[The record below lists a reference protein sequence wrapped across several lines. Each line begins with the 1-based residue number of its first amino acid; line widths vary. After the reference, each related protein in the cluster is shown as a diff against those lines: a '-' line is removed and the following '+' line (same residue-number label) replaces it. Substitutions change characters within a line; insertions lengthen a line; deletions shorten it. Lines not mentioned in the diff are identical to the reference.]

1 MKFLR
6 SCATVGVTLSIL
18 AFGLVGCS
26 SSATTSSQKQSVAIA
41 ATVNG
46 SYQITEDEVTDYINS
61 YRTYASLQDD
71 SSWSSWLSTYSYTAS
86 DVRTI
91 VIKYFAQ
98 NYLIGQAA
106 ADKGITVSDDTIN
119 AAIAS
124 DKSSFDSE
132 QEWDD
137 YLTQNGYT
145 EDQYRDAVKLYYL
158 EQYLEDTLSYTS
170 PSDSDILSYASYYS
184 GKKSSDIFCKW
195 TVVSG
200 DSATT
205 EANKQAAYTRA
216 TNLISQLASGANFAT
231 LATANSDDTTAAASG
246 GNVGWDCLN
255 SFVTAYTTALDNL
268 SVGQYTTTPVEDTT
282 NYGYHIILCTEVFSP
297 GDSTAVSDIPSEIYS
312 SLYQGILSMNKSSAL
327 QSYVTT
333 LANAADIQI
342 NDMPSG
348 LSYSI

>member
-6 SCATVGVTLSIL
+6 SCVTVGVALSMLI
-18 AFGLVGCS
+18 FGLVGCS
-26 SSATTSSQKQSVAIA
+26 SATSSQTKSVAIA

-46 SYQITEDEVTDYINS
+46 SYQITEDQVTDYINS
-61 YRTYASLQDD
+61 YRTYASLQD
-71 SSWSSWLSTYSYTAS
+71 SSAWSSWLSQYNYTAS

-91 VIKYFAQ
+91 VINYFVQ
-98 NYLIGQAA
+98 NYLITQAA
-106 ADKGITVSDDTIN
+106 SDKGITVSDDTIN

-124 DKSSFDSE
+124 DKSSFDST

-137 YLTQNGYT
+137 YLSQNGYT
-145 EDQYRDAVKLYYL
+145 EDEYRDAVKLYYL
-158 EQYLEDTLSYTS
+158 EQYLEDTLTYST
-170 PSDSDILSYASYYS
+170 PSDSDILSYVSYYS

-205 EANKQAAYTRA
+205 TANKQAAQTRA
-216 TNLISQLASGANFAT
+216 TNLIAQLDNGADFAA
-231 LATANSDDTTAAASG
+231 LAKANSDDTTAAANG

-255 SFVTAYTTALDNL
+255 SFVTAYTTALDSL

-282 NYGYHIILCTEVFSP
+282 NNGYHIILCTQVFSP
-297 GDSTAVSDIPSEIYS
+297 SDSTGISDIPSEIYNS
-312 SLYQGILSMNKSSAL
+312 IYQGVVSSNKSSAL

-333 LANAADIQI
+333 LASSADIQI

-348 LSYSI
+348 LPYDA